1 MRVVPVVVVAV
12 FVLFLGVMMPAAPVF
27 LVVMVSA
34 MPALFIFVM
43 MMSATTVFVVV
54 VLLSV
59 AMPAVVVFLAV
70 VMSAMPALFVFVMV
84 MSATAMLLLARKL
97 VKLAFERCRVL
108 HSGKYLLAVQK
119 LPIGGYNRS
128 LGVVFAH
135 KFKRGCKFFTARNV
149 GVAEH
154 YASRALDLVVEK
166 LAEIFHI
173 YFAFVRV
180 YNGGK
185 RVDFA
190 VL

>member
-1 MRVVPVVVVAV
+1 
-12 FVLFLGVMMPAAPVF
+12 
-27 LVVMVSA
+27 
-34 MPALFIFVM
+34 
-43 MMSATTVFVVV
+43 
-54 VLLSV
+54 
-59 AMPAVVVFLAV
+59 
-70 VMSAMPALFVFVMV
+70 
-84 MSATAMLLLARKL
+84 MLLLARKL
-97 VKLAFERCRVL
+97 VQLAFKRCRVL

-166 LAEIFHI
+166 LAEVFHI
-173 YFAFVRV
+173 YFAFVCV
-180 YNGGK
+180 HNGGK

-190 VL
+190 VIQPRAFHSLDYIGKFTNAGGLYQNSVWLVLAYNLFQSLGKVAHKRTADTAGIELVYLYARLLHKAAVNTYFTELVFN